1 MASSP
6 AAPSTPLADTPRR
19 LALNRSFTVPAKLAT
34 PPKATNNPEIG
45 AAKDVETLY
54 VHPNASVVKFTTSS
68 RPSSSGSNPSPG
80 KTQPTLS
87 WTSPTERTMA
97 VGPLEIYR
105 VPGSV
110 SFLRSGSLL
119 QALMPKHNCWCVDGV
134 SKFALRIFP
143 DTYYRIELPG
153 ETEEDLEAVEEF
165 KVVLKKVLYFERT
178 PSPFA
183 PGYTAEDVE
192 EEDSKR
198 RKGRRRNDGPA
209 KKWRLSG
216 RIGWRPEGW
225 VPPEEGGEEG
235 TSGSEGVDPEE
246 EESESDAKSGA
257 EEVADEVADL
267 KTSSPVRPRI
277 RTGFRS
283 VTAPSPVTTE
293 PPSGSNLRTRVDIDG
308 TVEACEHVETSSARP
323 STPSS
328 RTLQAIPTS
337 MPPSPPDSS
346 AGLGHAED
354 HEDVPDGIVDEPSL
368 GDDASITEPLKDK
381 DQQSK
386 LDPKA
391 ANSRTQKPLIT
402 EDENDEDEKAA
413 DERSEDASPIPTRL
427 AVPEPSVEAED
438 RQPTCIET
446 ESLDD
451 QVEQAEIVHT
461 DNVNESATQVEP
473 DRNLPPEEQLVA
485 SQESKAEQP
494 LDDGELIESAPALPL
509 PVTQDDAAAE
519 ASEER
524 IDDRPVTP
532 VAQTNPEDP
541 YAAIQARILARRSIG
556 GTTNFQPV
564 PRTSTSSTS
573 STSTTLSR
581 RSQPVQNQQAF
592 ASAMVRKACA
602 AFLGP
607 PARLVAIM
615 LKIAARYADAAFG
628 VNSVFYVESDG
639 VRNIPGSF
647 WLQEEDVLDDEDD
660 EGEDDF
666 GVPLRSP
673 VRLASFGDRGLR
685 ERRAWDVD

>member
-1 MASSP
+1 
-6 AAPSTPLADTPRR
+6 
-19 LALNRSFTVPAKLAT
+19 VPAKLAT

-54 VHPNASVVKFTTSS
+54 VHPNANVVKFTTSS

-80 KTQPTLS
+80 KAQPTLS

-134 SKFALRIFP
+134 SKFALKIFP
-143 DTYYRIELPG
+143 DTYYRIELPV

-165 KVVLKKVLYFERT
+165 RVVLKKVLYFERT

-198 RKGRRRNDGPA
+198 RKGRRRSDGPA

-225 VPPEEGGEEG
+225 VPPGEGAEEG
-235 TSGSEGVDPEE
+235 TSGSEGIDPEG

-267 KTSSPVRPRI
+267 NSSSPVRPRI

-283 VTAPSPVTTE
+283 VTAPSPITSE
-293 PPSGSNLRTRVDIDG
+293 PPSGSNLRTRVDVDG
-308 TVEACEHVETSSARP
+308 TVEASENVETSSARP

-354 HEDVPDGIVDEPSL
+354 QEDVSEGIVDERSL
-368 GDDASITEPLKDK
+368 GDDTSINEPLKDDDY

-386 LDPKA
+386 VDEEA
-391 ANSRTQKPLIT
+391 ANSQTPEPSIRQ
-402 EDENDEDEKAA
+402 DECYEGKKAA
-413 DERSEDASPIPTRL
+413 VEGREDASDIPTGL

-438 RQPTCIET
+438 SQPPYVDA
-446 ESLDD
+446 ESLEN
-451 QVEQAEIVHT
+451 QPEQTEISHT
-461 DNVNESATQVEP
+461 DNTNENATQVEP
-473 DRNLPPEEQLVA
+473 DRNLAPEEQLFA
-485 SQESKAEQP
+485 SQESQAEQP
-494 LDDGELIESAPALPL
+494 LGEGELIESVPALPL
-509 PVTQDDAAAE
+509 PVTQQDDTPTE

-532 VAQTNPEDP
+532 LAQTTPEDP

-556 GTTNFQPV
+556 GTTDFQPI

-581 RSQPVQNQQAF
+581 RTQPVQNQQAF

-639 VRNIPGSF
+639 VRNKPGSF